1 MMPAAK
7 SVIRI
12 ETHQTQNHLTFTV
25 AGKLCGASVGTLEE
39 CWKAAYLGSP
49 AAEQSV
55 DLSDVTSI
63 DKSGWCL
70 LRRMYRDGVKFSAKG
85 LARQSILDELT
96 CPEERNL

>member
-1 MMPAAK
+1 
-7 SVIRI
+7 VIRI
-12 ETHQTQNHLTFTV
+12 ETHQTETHLTFTV
-25 AGKLCGASVGTLEE
+25 AGKLCGGSVAALED
-39 CWKAAYLGSP
+39 CWKAAHLASP

-63 DKSGWCL
+63 DKTGWCL

-96 CPEERNL
+96 CTEERIS